1 MAREALCNQL
11 RDSAG
16 TLNKIV
22 EGGHREIRDDERS
35 LPNRTRD
42 STDATVRV
50 SRSDRRLCDSSW

>member
-1 MAREALCNQL
+1 MAREALYNQL

-22 EGGHREIRDDERS
+22 EGGYREIRDDERS

-42 STDATVRV
+42 STDATIRV
-50 SRSDRRLCDSSW
+50 